1 MESELGAVVGAVATI
16 LVGVSAAIGAIA
28 TGWLTRR
35 SEKKAI
41 QAAILAEV
49 SALAMLVKSRRYRE
63 DLQKAADHV
72 RKTKAVWGMKVPVPE
87 HYCRIYAAN
96 VTSIGL
102 LPADQ
107 AGKVV
112 RFYQLIDSV
121 VQDVSPGGAL
131 ATGTNIPESF
141 LEARQLLDEAL
152 GIADS
157 LK

>member
-41 QAAILAEV
+41 QAAILAE
-49 SALAMLVKSRRYRE
+49 AMLVKSRRYRE